1 MMVINWTDFTPFAS
15 FGGGVLIGLAAL
27 ILMLA
32 KGRVMGVSGILAGL
46 LSRPSGVDWAWR
58 LVFVIGTLLGPLLL
72 VAVRGGTEIEVVQVA
87 EGGQLWL
94 AAFLVGLGT
103 AIGSGCTSG
112 HGICGLARF
121 SLRSLAA
128 VLTFVATGVAT
139 VFVTLHMLG

>member
-1 MMVINWTDFTPFAS
+1 MVINWTDFTPYAS

-46 LSRPSGVDWAWR
+46 LSRPSGADWSWR

-72 VAVRGGTEIEVVQVA
+72 VALRGGTEIEAVQIA
-87 EGGQLWL
+87 EGGQFWL

-121 SLRSLAA
+121 SVRSLAA
-128 VLTFVATGVAT
+128 VMSFVTTGVAT
-139 VFVTLHMLG
+139 VFVTLHILG

>member
-1 MMVINWTDFTPFAS
+1 MVINWTDFTPYAS

-46 LSRPSGVDWAWR
+46 LSRPSGADWSWR

-72 VAVRGGTEIEVVQVA
+72 VALRGGTEIEAVQIA
-87 EGGQLWL
+87 EGGQFWL

-121 SLRSLAA
+121 SVRSLAA
-128 VLTFVATGVAT
+128 VMSFGATGVAT
-139 VFVTLHMLG
+139 VFVTLHILG

>member
-1 MMVINWTDFTPFAS
+1 MVINWADFTPFAS
-15 FGGGVLIGLAAL
+15 FGGGALIGLAAL

-46 LSRPSGVDWAWR
+46 LSRPSGVDWSWR

-72 VAVRGGTEIEVVQVA
+72 VALRGGTEIEAVQIA

-94 AAFLVGLGT
+94 AAFFGRARHSDRLWLHLRARDLRLG
-103 AIGSGCTSG
+103 A
-112 HGICGLARF
+112 L

-128 VLTFVATGVAT
+128 VMTFVGTGVAT
-139 VFVTLHMLG
+139 VFVTLHLLG

>member
-1 MMVINWTDFTPFAS
+1 MVINWTDFTPYAS

-46 LSRPSGVDWAWR
+46 LSRPSGADWSWR

-72 VAVRGGTEIEVVQVA
+72 VALRGGTEIEAVQIA
-87 EGGQLWL
+87 EGGQFWL

-121 SLRSLAA
+121 SVRSLAA
-128 VLTFVATGVAT
+128 VMSFVATGVAT
-139 VFVTLHMLG
+139 VFVTLHIRG

>member
-1 MMVINWTDFTPFAS
+1 MTINWTDFTPYAS

-46 LSRPSGVDWAWR
+46 LSRPTSTDWSWR

-72 VAVRGGTEIEVVQVA
+72 VALRGGTGIEVVQVA
-87 EGGQLWL
+87 EGGQLLL

-128 VLTFVATGVAT
+128 VITFVATGVAT

>member
-1 MMVINWTDFTPFAS
+1 MVINWTDFTPYAS

-46 LSRPSGVDWAWR
+46 LSRPSGADWSWR

-72 VAVRGGTEIEVVQVA
+72 VALRGGTEIEAVQIA
-87 EGGQLWL
+87 EGGQIWL

-121 SLRSLAA
+121 SVRSLAA
-128 VLTFVATGVAT
+128 VMSFVATGVAT
-139 VFVTLHMLG
+139 VFVTLHILG

>member
-1 MMVINWTDFTPFAS
+1 MVINWTDFTPYAS

-46 LSRPSGVDWAWR
+46 LSRPSGADWSWR

-72 VAVRGGTEIEVVQVA
+72 VALRGGTEIEAVQIA
-87 EGGQLWL
+87 EGGQFWL

-121 SLRSLAA
+121 SVRSLAA
-128 VLTFVATGVAT
+128 VMSFVATGVAT
-139 VFVTLHMLG
+139 VFVTLHILG

>member
-1 MMVINWTDFTPFAS
+1 MVINWTDFTPYAS

-46 LSRPSGVDWAWR
+46 LSRPSGADWSWR

-72 VAVRGGTEIEVVQVA
+72 VALRGGIEIEAVQIA
-87 EGGQLWL
+87 EGGQFWL

-121 SLRSLAA
+121 SVRSLAA
-128 VLTFVATGVAT
+128 VMSFVATGVAT
-139 VFVTLHMLG
+139 VFVTLHILG

>member
-1 MMVINWTDFTPFAS
+1 MVINWADFTPFAS
-15 FGGGVLIGLAAL
+15 FGGGALIGLAAL

-46 LSRPSGVDWAWR
+46 LSRPSGVDWSWR

-72 VAVRGGTEIEVVQVA
+72 VALRGGTEIEAVQIA

-128 VLTFVATGVAT
+128 VMTFVGTGVAT
-139 VFVTLHMLG
+139 VFVTLHLLG